1 MLGALG
7 IGAEEEDLYRS
18 LVTLGGTSLADLA
31 RRFRLEEGDTE
42 RLLLSLQQRG
52 LVAQSASRAGRWVA
66 APPTVALAGLIN
78 DRRHELEQAEA
89 AAASLAE
96 LHRADSAGDFEDVVE
111 VVMGPVAVAQRFQ
124 QVQLGAVEEVCALV
138 TGTPAVVSGS
148 DNIAED
154 VAASRGVRYRVVI
167 ERDALIGEQAQAE
180 VTASLG
186 REEEVRV
193 VERVPTKLI
202 VADRRTAMVPLSRP
216 GDEPGA
222 LVLRS
227 AGLVD
232 ALCALF
238 ELVWRDAWPL
248 TLGSP
253 VGDGAQGLVES
264 EPGPDDLDRQLLALL
279 LTGASDARVAKH
291 LDIGLRT
298 VQRRVRALM
307 DVVGVST
314 RIQLGWAA
322 RERGW
327 LIRD

>member
-1 MLGALG
+1 MLGVLG

-42 RLLLSLQQRG
+42 RLLMSLQQRG
-52 LVAQSASRAGRWVA
+52 LVAQSGSRAGRWVA

-96 LHRADSAGDFEDVVE
+96 LHRADSAADFEDVVE
-111 VVMGPVAVAQRFQ
+111 VVTGPVAVAQRFH

-148 DNIAED
+148 DNVAED
-154 VAASRGVRYRVVI
+154 VAASRGVHYRIVI
-167 ERDALIGEQAQAE
+167 ERDALIGEQAQTE
-180 VTASLG
+180 VVASLG
-186 REEEVRV
+186 RDEEVRV
-193 VERVPTKLI
+193 TERVPTKLV
-202 VADRRTAMVPLSRP
+202 VADRRTAMVPLSRS
-216 GDEPGA
+216 GEEPGA

-227 AGLVD
+227 PGLVD

-248 TLGSP
+248 TLGA
-253 VGDGAQGLVES
+253 VGDGSQAFVEG

-327 LIRD
+327 LTRD